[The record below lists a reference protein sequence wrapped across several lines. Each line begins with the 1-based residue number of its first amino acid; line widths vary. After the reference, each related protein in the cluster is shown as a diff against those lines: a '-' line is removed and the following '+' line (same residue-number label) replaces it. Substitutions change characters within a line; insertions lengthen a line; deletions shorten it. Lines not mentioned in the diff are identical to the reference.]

1 MAHRVDYARVYD
13 RDHDRSSRDRGA
25 AVLVDRV
32 WPRGVRKADAGF
44 DEWLRA
50 VAPSTE
56 LRTWYGHDPERFAEF
71 RRRYL
76 DELDDA
82 ERAEALAHLRRLADD
97 GAVTLL
103 TATRDVDHSHA
114 AVLAEVLNS
123 AEPS

>member
-56 LRTWYGHDPERFAEF
+56 LRTW
-71 RRRYL
+71 
-76 DELDDA
+76 
-82 ERAEALAHLRRLADD
+82 
-97 GAVTLL
+97 
-103 TATRDVDHSHA
+103 
-114 AVLAEVLNS
+114 
-123 AEPS
+123 